1 MASKCKNFLIFVVH
15 YSIITISM
23 LQVYFKYSTF
33 ITPRNESLAFQADRN
48 DTQYS
53 YKIGSGKF
61 EINSQKIKENFN
73 ISGLMNIEAI
83 RNFAFE
89 RFDKLNENRER
100 KIDKS
105 IYMLYYF
112 MISDIIYL
120 LILYSF
126 FFERCTSGIIT
137 IIIQIFKCY
146 SNTKRIKK
154 SSPDICVFEAVKN
167 FFGESYIRNSKWAS
181 PEGYQIFEFLCN
193 FVIILDIIYL
203 IILIRRKCNKK
214 NQDVQVIQ
222 YSPLNDEMNDDNRK
236 DYQDEED
243 IDNEDND
250 KEGEGQLTNGNNN
263 DENNND
269 NNNEDE
275 EDENKNEIKIIQSK
289 ENNIN
294 EKNNYNDNY
303 EDNNCNI
310 DTNENVKN
318 SFNQENE
325 NNILQMKDEGKGE
338 NENHEEEE
346 ENEQCEEDNLNE

>member
-154 SSPDICVFEAVKN
+154 SSPDICVFEAVSN
-167 FFGESYIRNSKWAS
+167 FFKESYIRNSKWS
-181 PEGYQIFEFLCN
+181 NPEGYQIFEFLCN

-243 IDNEDND
+243 IDNDDND

-275 EDENKNEIKIIQSK
+275 EDENKNEIKII
-289 ENNIN
+289 
-294 EKNNYNDNY
+294 NNY
-303 EDNNCNI
+303 NI

-318 SFNQENE
+318 SLNEENE
-325 NNILQMKDEGKGE
+325 NNILQMKNERKGE

>member
-1 MASKCKNFLIFVVH
+1 
-15 YSIITISM
+15 M

-33 ITPRNESLAFQADRN
+33 ITPRSESLAFQADRN

-53 YKIGSGKF
+53 YKIGKGKF

-89 RFDKLNENRER
+89 RFDKLDENRER

-167 FFGESYIRNSKWAS
+167 FFKESYIRNSKWS
-181 PEGYQIFEFLCN
+181 NPEGYQIF
-193 FVIILDIIYL
+193 
-203 IILIRRKCNKK
+203 
-214 NQDVQVIQ
+214 
-222 YSPLNDEMNDDNRK
+222 
-236 DYQDEED
+236 
-243 IDNEDND
+243 
-250 KEGEGQLTNGNNN
+250 
-263 DENNND
+263 
-269 NNNEDE
+269 
-275 EDENKNEIKIIQSK
+275 
-289 ENNIN
+289 
-294 EKNNYNDNY
+294 
-303 EDNNCNI
+303 
-310 DTNENVKN
+310 
-318 SFNQENE
+318 
-325 NNILQMKDEGKGE
+325 
-338 NENHEEEE
+338 
-346 ENEQCEEDNLNE
+346 